1 MEQTIKAQS
10 IEEAKMFY
18 NTGIYTFSQLL
29 KEVSAEEQR
38 SLVAE
43 KIEKEFAKL
52 HQTID
57 ETKQRL
63 LKELL
68 E

>member
-1 MEQTIKAQS
+1 MAQTIKAQS

-18 NTGIYTFSQLL
+18 NTGIYTFAQLL

-38 SLVAE
+38 CLVTE
-43 KIEKEFAKL
+43 KIEREFAKL

-57 ETKQRL
+57 ETKQQL
-63 LKELL
+63 LKELFG
-68 E
+68 

>member
-38 SLVAE
+38 SLVAA